1 MSYCVPNLNLM
12 VLRGTF
18 FSGLIATYL
27 LADLN
32 LLYVETALLSF
43 DISRLESLKDRS
55 WVLNIHVNNISE
67 ACHNAGVAKFAD
79 DTEIPFSSKDV
90 GKAEYIIDK
99 DLKSINQ
106 WFSNNGLIG
115 GFHAISG
122 DTNNNGEMNKCWRT
136 NKVS

>member
-1 MSYCVPNLNLM
+1 M
-12 VLRGTF
+12 
-18 FSGLIATYL
+18 
-27 LADLN
+27 
-32 LLYVETALLSF
+32 LYVETALLSF

-67 ACHNAGVAKFAD
+67 ACHNAGVALFAD

-122 DTNNNGEMNKCWRT
+122 DTNNNGEMNKCWWT